1 MRLVVVLE
9 QNPHVQILTLLQEGY
24 ELLEELLT
32 YDDIFLDF
40 FNAFLA
46 LPAFPLRLQYDRL
59 TGRLQELDGF
69 LLESPSHLAEEAS
82 SSYYGA
88 TDAERERAL
97 SWLAQ
102 ERFLPFQRT
111 VYYLE
116 YKLAKLLVC
125 PLDENY
131 PVNRY
136 AIRGYSRQSDSTAVS
151 SIPSFPSTNQAS
163 PGMRRDDL
171 LRCPSQTRST
181 PAYLGRFTKSSGQMS
196 LDVFLELSDILSFGQ
211 SQFEEHPSRFQHSRL
226 RPDTGIE
233 KRNGSSWTNADEQV
247 ISSVHL
253 SKTESNQEVIEF
265 RNNSNY
271 EKSLSGRRQVLQ
283 FDLTETSISKEEQQD
298 TCCPS
303 GSGSAALQQLKEDVL
318 GTRAGMEDFMEF
330 LHNTLGSHLLNFWI
344 DCEDI
349 MDCTRHLETTVSPQE
364 TQLFFSSAF
373 RDIQAKYR
381 LAVPPAF
388 QEQLEESVGE
398 EETAFASLSRKQY
411 DALRRLRS
419 YWVPRFLIHYQR
431 IRQLRFEPS
440 SEVPIEEELS
450 WSGGFPFS
458 LPMLPVMDDQKDMMN
473 YMKRNKDWKMMK
485 SRKGTGSNRTL
496 SSLNDSFET
505 LTTIRFLEALRCDL
519 GDGDGFLHYLTRFED
534 PQKINHLLL
543 WKKLKCYENEQENQ
557 ANPSEVQN
565 IAWQIFH
572 MFLAS
577 YTECNSELSSSM
589 LDYIQHL
596 ERILSTGSGDLTF
609 SAFQPMIQ
617 YVLPILGEAWLHYVR
632 HEVTTFLEYCVP
644 ISHLDVQNPE
654 SKDHRSNQERI
665 GRIKKQKPNTYIH
678 GSKERGLHRKGGK
691 KVVVSKSPTGVISKS
706 PSISSTNQGSREKS
720 PVLQDSPIP
729 QNVPDFL
736 SNPVI
741 LNVYKKA
748 ACKMQNIELQ
758 MVLGLLQEA
767 EACLEVPAHEK
778 HLNCAVKFLD
788 MWNKLGVLRSSIP
801 FSKELKKKIKEEVAQ
816 GEITDVTWNE
826 IQILLHSLVVPTFE
840 QFWDEMSEGLK
851 KYGLVPSQ
859 IPEERWCK
867 LEPFL
872 NVIAGKVA
880 LRHIRNREAQDASAA
895 TAKPTRE
902 DKDSFWQS
910 LEEAAE
916 GWPTVEMLHFIKHL
930 QVYGTPVLE
939 SGLHFLLEVQKF
951 KNAHHDWPD
960 MTLLKK
966 KVLVIRDCFLASQV
980 EPQLQVAVDNKRLGR
995 AIRAAEQALQKEIP
1009 PPSLFDSL
1017 KDSVSSM
1024 LMPYWAAFQKHWLK
1038 RSVASA
1044 QRVPVLRNQLLLQK
1058 RQARLNESPGSL
1070 RLPSLQQPKD
1080 GDGSKLQDGFIYSFS
1095 VSEGLIVQNP
1105 NKDILNISSAVF
1117 RSMSKPNGFEFPSLP
1132 MYQC

>member
-1 MRLVVVLE
+1 MHETEESSRAKS
-9 QNPHVQILTLLQEGY
+9 PGTGY
-24 ELLEELLT
+24 ELLEELLI

-46 LPAFPLRLQYDRL
+46 LPVFPLRLQYNRL

-69 LLESPSHLAEEAS
+69 LLESPRHLAEKPS
-82 SSYYGA
+82 SSCYGA

-131 PVNRY
+131 PVERY
-136 AIRGYSRQSDSTAVS
+136 AIRGYSRQSDSTAAS
-151 SIPSFPSTNQAS
+151 SIPSFPSTNRAS
-163 PGMRRDDL
+163 PGVRRDVL
-171 LRCPSQTRST
+171 IRRPSQTRST
-181 PAYLGRFTKSSGQMS
+181 PAYLDHFAKSSDQMS

-211 SQFEEHPSRFQHSRL
+211 SQFEEYPSRLQLSRL

-233 KRNGSSWTNADEQV
+233 RRNGSSWTNASEKV

-253 SKTESNQEVIEF
+253 SRTESDQEVIEF
-265 RNNSNY
+265 NNNSNY
-271 EKSLSGRRQVLQ
+271 EKPFSGRRQVLQ
-283 FDLTETSISKEEQQD
+283 FDLAESNISKEEQQD
-298 TCCPS
+298 KCFPS

-344 DCEDI
+344 DCEDV
-349 MDCTRHLETTVSPQE
+349 MDFTRHLEATVSPQE
-364 TQLFFSSAF
+364 THLFFSSAF

-381 LAVPPAF
+381 LAIPPAF
-388 QEQLEESVGE
+388 QEQLEENIGE
-398 EETAFASLSRKQY
+398 EETPFASLSRKQY

-431 IRQLRFEPS
+431 IRQLRSEPS
-440 SEVPIEEELS
+440 SEVPIEEELF
-450 WSGGFPFS
+450 WSGRFPFPLHMATV
-458 LPMLPVMDDQKDMMN
+458 LPSMGDQKDMVN
-473 YMKRNKDWKMMK
+473 YMKRNKDWRMMK
-485 SRKGTGSNRTL
+485 NRKGTGSNRL
-496 SSLNDSFET
+496 LGSLKDSFET
-505 LTTIRFLEALRCDL
+505 LTTIRFLEALMCDL

-534 PQKINHLLL
+534 RQKINHLLL
-543 WKKLKCYENEQENQ
+543 WKKLKYYENAQENQ
-557 ANPSEVQN
+557 ASPSEIQN

-572 MFLAS
+572 MFLAT

-589 LDYIQHL
+589 LEYIQHL

-609 SAFQPMIQ
+609 SAFEPMIQ
-617 YVLPILGEAWLHYVR
+617 YVLPILGGLWLHYVR

-644 ISHLDVQNPE
+644 ISHLDVQNSE
-654 SKDHRSNQERI
+654 SKDHKSNQDRS

-678 GSKERGLHRKGGK
+678 GSKERGLHRKRDKK
-691 KVVVSKSPTGVISKS
+691 KVVSNSPTGVVSKSSS
-706 PSISSTNQGSREKS
+706 RSSTDKGK
-720 PVLQDSPIP
+720 
-729 QNVPDFL
+729 
-736 SNPVI
+736 
-741 LNVYKKA
+741 
-748 ACKMQNIELQ
+748 
-758 MVLGLLQEA
+758 
-767 EACLEVPAHEK
+767 
-778 HLNCAVKFLD
+778 
-788 MWNKLGVLRSSIP
+788 
-801 FSKELKKKIKEEVAQ
+801 LKKRIKEEVAR
-816 GEITDVTWNE
+816 GEITDITWNE
-826 IQILLHSLVVPTFE
+826 IQLLLRSLVVPTFE

-872 NVIAGKVA
+872 NVIAGKIA
-880 LRHIRNREAQDASAA
+880 LRHLRNKEAQDASAA

-910 LEEAAE
+910 LKEAAE

-951 KNAHHDWPD
+951 RNAHHDWPD
-960 MTLLKK
+960 MALLKK
-966 KVLVIRDCFLASQV
+966 KVLVIRDCFLASQI
-980 EPQLQVAVDNKRLGR
+980 EPRLQVAVDNKRLGR

-1017 KDSVSSM
+1017 KDSVSSI

-1044 QRVPVLRNQLLLQK
+1044 QRAPVLRNQLLLQK
-1058 RQARLNESPGSL
+1058 RQAKLNESPGSL
-1070 RLPSLQQPKD
+1070 QLPPLQQPKE
-1080 GDGSKLQDGFIYSFS
+1080 GNGSRSQDGFIYSFS
-1095 VSEGLIVQNP
+1095 ISEGLIVQNP

-1117 RSMSKPNGFEFPSLP
+1117 RSMNKPNGFEFPSLP
-1132 MYQC
+1132 MHQC

>member
-1 MRLVVVLE
+1 MKQKKVPE
-9 QNPHVQILTLLQEGY
+9 QSLQRQ
-24 ELLEELLT
+24 
-32 YDDIFLDF
+32 
-40 FNAFLA
+40 
-46 LPAFPLRLQYDRL
+46 AFPLRLQYDRL
-59 TGRLQELDGF
+59 TGRLQELDDF
-69 LLESPSHLAEEAS
+69 LLESPSHLADKPS
-82 SSYYGA
+82 SSCYGA
-88 TDAERERAL
+88 TDIERERIL
-97 SWLAQ
+97 RWLTQ

-111 VYYLE
+111 VSYLE

-136 AIRGYSRQSDSTAVS
+136 AIRGYSRQSDGTAVS

-163 PGMRRDDL
+163 PGMRRDVL

-181 PAYLGRFTKSSGQMS
+181 PAYLGRFAKSSGQMS
-196 LDVFLELSDILSFGQ
+196 LDVFLELSDILSFSQ
-211 SQFEEHPSRFQHSRL
+211 SPFEEHPSRFQLSRL
-226 RPDTGIE
+226 RPDTGI
-233 KRNGSSWTNADEQV
+233 KNRNGSSWTNAGEKV
-247 ISSVHL
+247 ISSIHQ
-253 SKTESNQEVIEF
+253 SKTESIQEVIEF
-265 RNNSNY
+265 HNNSNY
-271 EKSLSGRRQVLQ
+271 EKPFSGRQQVLQ
-283 FDLTETSISKEEQQD
+283 FDLTETTISKEEQQD
-298 TCCPS
+298 KCFSS

-349 MDCTRHLETTVSPQE
+349 MDCTRHLEATVSPQE

-381 LAVPPAF
+381 LAGPPAF
-388 QEQLEESVGE
+388 QDHLEESMGE

-440 SEVPIEEELS
+440 SEVPIEEELF
-450 WSGGFPFS
+450 WSGDFPVS
-458 LPMLPVMDDQKDMMN
+458 LLMATVLPALGDPKEMMN
-473 YMKRNKDWKMMK
+473 YMKRNKGWRTMK
-485 SRKGTGSNRTL
+485 SRNGTESNRRL
-496 SSLNDSFET
+496 GSLKDSFET
-505 LTTIRFLEALRCDL
+505 LTTIRFLEALMCDL

-543 WKKLKCYENEQENQ
+543 WKKLKCYEDAHKNQ
-557 ANPSEVQN
+557 ASPSEIQN

-572 MFLAS
+572 MFLATC
-577 YTECNSELSSSM
+577 TECNSELSSNM

-596 ERILSTGSGDLTF
+596 EGILSTGSGDLAF
-609 SAFQPMIQ
+609 SAFQPMVQ

-632 HEVTTFLEYCVP
+632 HEVTTYLEYCVP
-644 ISHLDVQNPE
+644 MSHSDVQNSE

-665 GRIKKQKPNTYIH
+665 GRIKKQKPNTYTH
-678 GSKERGLHRKGGK
+678 GSKERRLHRKGGK
-691 KVVVSKSPTGVISKS
+691 KKVVSKSPIGVVSKS
-706 PSISSTNQGSREKS
+706 PSISSTDQGSSERS
-720 PVLQDSPIP
+720 PVLQDSPTP
-729 QNVPDFL
+729 QNVQDFL

-748 ACKMQNIELQ
+748 ACKMQNMELQ
-758 MVLGLLQEA
+758 MVLGLLQDM
-767 EACLEVPAHEK
+767 EACLEVPANEK
-778 HLNCAVKFLD
+778 QVNCAVKFLE
-788 MWNKLGVLRSSIP
+788 MWNKLGGLRSFP
-801 FSKELKKKIKEEVAQ
+801 KELKKRIKEEVAQ
-816 GEITDVTWNE
+816 GKITNVTWNE
-826 IQILLHSLVVPTFE
+826 IQLLLRSLVDPSFE
-840 QFWDEMSEGLK
+840 QFWGEMSEGLK

-880 LRHIRNREAQDASAA
+880 LRHMRHREVQDASAA

-902 DKDSFWQS
+902 DKDSFWES
-910 LEEAAE
+910 LKEAAE
-916 GWPTVEMLHFIKHL
+916 GWPTVEMLHFVKHL

-951 KNAHHDWPD
+951 KNAHHDRPD

-966 KVLVIRDCFLASQV
+966 KVLVIRDCFLASQI
-980 EPQLQVAVDNKRLGR
+980 EPRLQVAVDNKRLGR

-1058 RQARLNESPGSL
+1058 RQARLNESPSSL
-1070 RLPSLQQPKD
+1070 RLPPLQQPKD
-1080 GDGSKLQDGFIYSFS
+1080 DNGSKSQDGFIYSFS

-1105 NKDILNISSAVF
+1105 NNDILNISSAVF
-1117 RSMSKPNGFEFPSLP
+1117 RSMNKPNDFEFPALP
-1132 MYQC
+1132 IHQC